1 MSEVE
6 KQLCEVIAKV
16 AEKIDHDKALRLEG
30 IITGA
35 VLFSD
40 ERSVNHDNS

>member
-16 AEKIDHDKALRLEG
+16 AGKIDHDKALRLEG
-30 IITGA
+30 LITGA

-40 ERSVNHDNS
+40 ERSGNHDNS

>member
-16 AEKIDHDKALRLEG
+16 AGKIDHDKALRLEG

-35 VLFSD
+35 VLFSG
-40 ERSVNHDNS
+40 ERGADDDHS

>member
-16 AEKIDHDKALRLEG
+16 AGKIDHDKALRLEG
-30 IITGA
+30 LITGA
-35 VLFSD
+35 VLFSG
-40 ERSVNHDNS
+40 ERGADDDHS